1 MILRANFVIALSTLI
16 LAGKS
21 FHFML
26 DLSPTIHN
34 GFAHYFA
41 DFAKTVRS
49 LAENLSEEEFW
60 RNPLPFGNSFGHL
73 VLHITGN
80 LNYYIGAELANT
92 GYVRDRAREFGER
105 EFPNKATTLERLDA
119 AVALVTAALASQT
132 DADWARKYQSVGVDD
147 VHDRFSIFLRCA
159 IHFHHH
165 IGQMMYIVDAHQ
177 QR

>member
-1 MILRANFVIALSTLI
+1 MTNDM
-16 LAGKS
+16 
-21 FHFML
+21 ML
-26 DLSPTIHN
+26 NLSPTLSN
-34 GFAHYFA
+34 GFAHYFT

-49 LAENLSEEEFW
+49 LAEKLSEEEFW

-80 LNYYIGAELANT
+80 LNHYIGAELANT

-105 EFPNKATTLERLDA
+105 GVPSKADTLQQLDA
-119 AVALVTAALASQT
+119 AVALVNTTLASQT
-132 DADWARKYQSVGVDD
+132 DADWARTYQSVGVDD

-165 IGQMMYIVDAHQ
+165 IGQMMYIVDAHGQ
-177 QR
+177 H